1 MSATEI
7 LFIGGVFAKENENEV
22 IHQAKKG
29 VEFSANELQ
38 LRLISALRELAPT
51 EVVSAP
57 FIGHYP
63 NRSSSPIFRGFSEPQ
78 SLCRYVRFNNL
89 WGFRNLSRTRSL
101 RRTVRDFVRKPGDR
115 KLIVAFSAHDPFLSA
130 AAYAKRLDPSVR
142 VCAFLPDLP
151 QYMNLEL
158 HPGVLYTLFKQLD
171 VRLIY
176 RHLRSADASVV
187 LTEPMAAMLYVA
199 DRPYAVVEG
208 VVERLPEPKEVQ
220 QEPQQ
225 ADRVIRI
232 VYTGKMNLR
241 FGIGYLLDAFASLK
255 GSQYRLILCGDG
267 DAADRIRLCAE
278 RDWRITFTGQ
288 ITPEAAATYVESATV
303 LVNPR
308 PNGEA
313 YTRYS
318 FPSKN
323 IDYLLSGKPVV
334 AFVLDGMSPDYRN
347 FLFEARPDCDP
358 AEALRAAIEAAIQAS
373 PEEVTRRWQAFLR
386 YASDRLLART
396 VAETILRISFDG
408 EE

>member
-1 MSATEI
+1 M
-7 LFIGGVFAKENENEV
+7 
-22 IHQAKKG
+22 
-29 VEFSANELQ
+29 
-38 LRLISALRELAPT
+38 RR
-51 EVVSAP
+51 
-57 FIGHYP
+57 
-63 NRSSSPIFRGFSEPQ
+63 RR
-78 SLCRYVRFNNL
+78 CR
-89 WGFRNLSRTRSL
+89 
-101 RRTVRDFVRKPGDR
+101 
-115 KLIVAFSAHDPFLSA
+115 
-130 AAYAKRLDPSVR
+130 
-142 VCAFLPDLP
+142 
-151 QYMNLEL
+151 
-158 HPGVLYTLFKQLD
+158 
-171 VRLIY
+171 
-176 RHLRSADASVV
+176 
-187 LTEPMAAMLYVA
+187 
-199 DRPYAVVEG
+199 RP
-208 VVERLPEPKEVQ
+208 
-220 QEPQQ
+220 
-225 ADRVIRI
+225 
-232 VYTGKMNLR
+232 
-241 FGIGYLLDAFASLK
+241 
-255 GSQYRLILCGDG
+255 
-267 DAADRIRLCAE
+267 E